1 MPFVATWMDLKIT
14 ILSEV
19 KSDRGKTNTWY
30 HLYVELKYDT
40 NELIQKTET
49 DSQTQKINLWLPK
62 GKRGSVQSLSRDQL
76 FVTPQTDKGE

>member
-1 MPFVATWMDLKIT
+1 MDLKIT

-40 NELIQKTET
+40 NRNRLT
-49 DSQTQKINLWLPK
+49 DIENKLMVTK
-62 GKRGSVQSLSRDQL
+62 GEKGISSVQSLGRVRL
-76 FVTPQTDKGE
+76 FVTPWTDKGNKLGSWD

>member
-30 HLYVELKYDT
+30 HLYVELKCDT
-40 NELIQKTET
+40 NEPI
-49 DSQTQKINLWLPK
+49 
-62 GKRGSVQSLSRDQL
+62 
-76 FVTPQTDKGE
+76 